1 MIITRVHIENFGKLN
16 NVDFSL
22 SKGLNQ
28 IYKENGWGKS
38 SLSIFIKAMFYG
50 MSPKSRGEA
59 FNYERTKYMPWQGGN
74 YGGFIEIENRDKTY
88 RITRYFAKTPEG
100 DTLEIRDLQSNR
112 ILQNSNEEIGELLF
126 GVGRESYEITA
137 FFSQLKFVST
147 TNPQLTA
154 SLTGADKFQ
163 NDLANFNQGIKI
175 IDNKLS
181 QFKKNKPKKDEIEDI
196 REGIAEN
203 KLLIVTEEQKLT
215 KFKDELNIFEKD
227 VLIYENKLKE
237 AKERAREEQVEFEKK
252 LMLEDKIRTGS
263 DKLNELLIKKNNL
276 LEKKNFEN
284 NYQKR
289 QNMTK
294 ILSIM
299 LPTITIVLSI
309 LFALLISFSILDLVL
324 GIILIVLMMAVGII
338 GEYIVLKHKIKLKSL
353 KSSHDSEEKDV
364 DIELQINLLNKEID
378 ELNQE
383 QNKLKNDYE
392 QFKDCQSPN
401 RSEIEDYESK
411 FNVINYEI
419 LSKKNQIE
427 QLEKDIEIL
436 IDEGEKLQDDYSNI
450 VERGENID
458 KKINNL
464 GLTKEFML
472 KARDN
477 VSMRFIV
484 PINKSFNK
492 IIEKFNLKRDFVI
505 DTEWKV
511 KENTNYGT
519 KEFQYSSQG
528 LQDIISFCQRINL
541 IEEVYKK
548 EKPIII
554 LDDIFVNLDEKKLKI
569 AKEIVKEVAKTYQI
583 LYLCCNINNAIEG

>member
-74 YGGFIEIENRDKTY
+74 YGGFIEIENGDKTY
-88 RITRYFAKTPEG
+88 RITRYFTKTPEG

-227 VLIYENKLKE
+227 VLVYENKLNE
-237 AKERAREEQVEFEKK
+237 AKEKAREEQVAFEKK

-289 QNMTK
+289 QKMTK

-299 LPTITIVLSI
+299 LPTFTIVLSI
-309 LFALLISFSILDLVL
+309 LFALLISFSVLDLVL
-324 GIILIVLMMAVGII
+324 GIILIVLMIAVGII

-427 QLEKDIEIL
+427 QLEKDIERL

-458 KKINNL
+458 KKINIL

-477 VSMRFIV
+477 VSIRFIV

-528 LQDIISFCQRINL
+528 LQDIISFCQRMNL

>member
-1 MIITRVHIENFGKLN
+1 
-16 NVDFSL
+16 
-22 SKGLNQ
+22 
-28 IYKENGWGKS
+28 
-38 SLSIFIKAMFYG
+38 
-50 MSPKSRGEA
+50 
-59 FNYERTKYMPWQGGN
+59 
-74 YGGFIEIENRDKTY
+74 
-88 RITRYFAKTPEG
+88 
-100 DTLEIRDLQSNR
+100 
-112 ILQNSNEEIGELLF
+112 
-126 GVGRESYEITA
+126 
-137 FFSQLKFVST
+137 
-147 TNPQLTA
+147 
-154 SLTGADKFQ
+154 
-163 NDLANFNQGIKI
+163 
-175 IDNKLS
+175 
-181 QFKKNKPKKDEIEDI
+181 
-196 REGIAEN
+196 
-203 KLLIVTEEQKLT
+203 
-215 KFKDELNIFEKD
+215 
-227 VLIYENKLKE
+227 
-237 AKERAREEQVEFEKK
+237 
-252 LMLEDKIRTGS
+252 
-263 DKLNELLIKKNNL
+263 
-276 LEKKNFEN
+276 
-284 NYQKR
+284 
-289 QNMTK
+289 MTK

-309 LFALLISFSILDLVL
+309 LFALLISFSVLDLVL
-324 GIILIVLMMAVGII
+324 GIILIVLMIAVGII

-427 QLEKDIEIL
+427 QLEKDIERL

-458 KKINNL
+458 KKINIL

-477 VSMRFIV
+477 VSIRFIV

-528 LQDIISFCQRINL
+528 LQDIISFCQRMNL